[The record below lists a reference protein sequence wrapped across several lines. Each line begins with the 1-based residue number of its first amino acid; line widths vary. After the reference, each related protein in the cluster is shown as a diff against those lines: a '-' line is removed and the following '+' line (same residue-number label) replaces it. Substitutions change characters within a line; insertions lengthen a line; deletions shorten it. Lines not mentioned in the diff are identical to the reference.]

1 MDNQLIWKDEFNIG
15 IKIIDEEHQR
25 LFRIINKLFALRGGE
40 TRYRRTCQEG
50 IKYFKTHALKHFE
63 DEETYM
69 ELIHYKDIKMHKR
82 LHRDFREKS
91 LPALEK
97 ELRRENYSPSSV
109 EHFLSVCAGW
119 LIGHTLTEDRAITG
133 GKLSMWEELLPEEE
147 LNAMEEIIRNLL
159 KNMFRLN
166 AQVIT
171 NAYDGEKFGQGI
183 YYRLVYSRA

>member
-82 LHRDFREKS
+82 LTETSGRNPFRRWKRSCEEKTI
-91 LPALEK
+91 LPLP
-97 ELRRENYSPSSV
+97 LSISCPS
-109 EHFLSVCAGW
+109 A
-119 LIGHTLTEDRAITG
+119 
-133 GKLSMWEELLPEEE
+133 P
-147 LNAMEEIIRNLL
+147 
-159 KNMFRLN
+159 
-166 AQVIT
+166 
-171 NAYDGEKFGQGI
+171 DG
-183 YYRLVYSRA
+183 